1 MAVYFDAIGTIHP
14 IKETEKFKAVEYR
27 RFDSGYAKKTL
38 RFNFRADTGS
48 ITNME
53 VSALYKANEDGT
65 PAAENKVYNREEGWI
80 EYCDKSEYRGKGNF
94 RITLLPDHS
103 PYKVANVLKSYKD
116 GKLST
121 YDADK
126 YDLHSDEDYNTLS
139 TRYSSC
145 VKRFLFDIDYINY
158 LERLLANYD
167 RFFKGIL
174 MKVSGEWAFE
184 YSAQKDTIYKK
195 FVPNHVSY
203 CYDEEPVQAIG
214 LKVPFVFKGKNPI
227 VEKDGK
233 KILDGY
239 TPYYVREYKM
249 ESTNGKYL
257 EPIQIVIPE
266 NLEKSVANRFEK
278 EDPTVT
284 SEYKLWNLNCVYING
299 AEKKDIQEFDLS
311 PDEKFDIECGFRTL
325 EEVKAEHEKADKG
338 ADGKGRYNSNQ
349 VYGDRITEIRLLKC
363 GEKGN
368 PENAEYDDIQ
378 VEHPSHDMPEEVKQV
393 INNDDDGDDIFEI

>member
-38 RFNFRADTGS
+38 RFNFRTDTGS
-48 ITNME
+48 IINME
-53 VSALYKANEDGT
+53 ISSLYKANEDGT
-65 PAAENKVYNREEGWI
+65 PASDNRVYEREEGWI
-80 EYCDKSEYRGKGNF
+80 NYCDKGEFRGKGNF
-94 RITLLPDHS
+94 RITLLPEHA

-139 TRYSSC
+139 ARYTSC
-145 VKRFLFDIDYINY
+145 VKRFLFDIDYLNY
-158 LERLLANYD
+158 FERLMANYD
-167 RFFKGIL
+167 KFLKGKL

-184 YSAQKDTIYKK
+184 YSTQKDTIYKK
-195 FVPNHVSY
+195 FVPNYISY
-203 CYDEEPVQAIG
+203 CYDEEPVQAIT

-227 VEKDGK
+227 VKKDDK
-233 KILDGY
+233 KILNGY
-239 TPYYVREYKM
+239 TPYFVREFKM
-249 ESTNGKYL
+249 EAFKGKYL
-257 EPIQIVIPE
+257 DPIEIIIPE

-299 AEKKDIQEFDLS
+299 AEKKDIEEFDLS

-325 EEVKAEHEKADKG
+325 EEIKAEHERADKG
-338 ADGKGRYNSNQ
+338 SDGKGKYNSNK

-368 PENAEYDDIQ
+368 PENAEYDDQQI
-378 VEHPSHDMPEEVKQV
+378 EHPTHEIPEEVKKAIGV
-393 INNDDDGDDIFEI
+393 ADDNDDLFEI

>member
-27 RFDSGYAKKTL
+27 RFDSGYAKKTI
-38 RFNFRADTGS
+38 RFNFRTDTGS

-53 VSALYKANEDGT
+53 ISALYKANEDGT

-80 EYCDKSEYRGKGNF
+80 EYCDKSKYRGKGNF

-167 RFFKGIL
+167 RFFKGKL
-174 MKVSGEWAFE
+174 MKASGEWVFE

-214 LKVPFVFKGKNPI
+214 FKVPFVFKGKNPI

-325 EEVKAEHEKADKG
+325 EEIKAEHEKADKG

>member
-38 RFNFRADTGS
+38 RFNFRTDTGS

-53 VSALYKANEDGT
+53 ISALYLSNEDGT
-65 PAAENKVYNREEGWI
+65 PASECRTFDREEGWI
-80 EYCDKSEYRGKGNF
+80 DYCDKKEYPNKGNF
-94 RITLLPDHS
+94 RITLFPDHA

-126 YDLHSDEDYNTLS
+126 YNLHSDGDYNALDA
-139 TRYSSC
+139 RYSSC
-145 VKRFLFDIDYINY
+145 VKRFLFDIDYLNY
-158 LERLLANYD
+158 LERLMANYD
-167 RFFKGIL
+167 RYFKGKL
-174 MKVSGEWAFE
+174 MKVSGEWTFE

-195 FVPNHVSY
+195 FVPNHISY
-203 CYDEEPVQAIG
+203 CYDEEPVQAIT

-227 VEKDGK
+227 VEKDDK
-233 KILDGY
+233 KILKGY
-239 TPYYVREYKM
+239 TTYFAREYKM
-249 ESTNGKYL
+249 ETFKGRYL
-257 EPIQIVIPE
+257 DPIEIIIPE
-266 NLEKSVANRFEK
+266 NLEKSVSNRFAQ

-299 AEKKDIQEFDLS
+299 AEKKDIEEFDLS

-325 EEVKAEHEKADKG
+325 EEIKAEHERADKG
-338 ADGKGRYNSNQ
+338 DDGKGKYNSNK

-368 PENAEYDDIQ
+368 PENAEYEDGQ
-378 VEHPSHDMPEEVKQV
+378 TEHPTHEIPEEVKKAIGV
-393 INNDDDGDDIFEI
+393 ADDNDDIFEI